1 MFKKEAYNTF
11 LHWFPVKY
19 FISYIIILL
28 ALKTLNGL
36 ALSYIT
42 ELYSHT
48 VQLHPQIKAANNPT
62 VSLKTFRDG
71 Q

>member
-19 FISYIIILL
+19 FISYIILLL

-36 ALSYIT
+36 ALSCIT
-42 ELYSHT
+42 ELYSHK
-48 VQLHPQIKAANNPT
+48 VLQIKAANNPM
-62 VSLKTFRDG
+62 VSLNTFRDR